1 VYRYRQQ
8 DSRFEGLEAE
18 LGIPL
23 GAGAFTLELTG
34 EYLRGRLEGGGDLP
48 RMPPF
53 GLGAGLRYDEGAWSA
68 SLAVSH
74 HFEQDRVADLVFR
87 PGWLGDGVLLFL
99 RGRNLLDED
108 ARLHTSP
115 LKDQLPL
122 PGRSIGAGVRVEF
135 GG

>member
-1 VYRYRQQ
+1 
-8 DSRFEGLEAE
+8 
-18 LGIPL
+18 
-23 GAGAFTLELTG
+23 
-34 EYLRGRLEGGGDLP
+34 
-48 RMPPF
+48 
-53 GLGAGLRYDEGAWSA
+53 
-68 SLAVSH
+68 VSH
-74 HFEQDRVADLVFR
+74 HFEQDRVAELELPTDAYTLLDADLVFR
-87 PGWLGDGVLLFL
+87 PGWVGDGVLLFL